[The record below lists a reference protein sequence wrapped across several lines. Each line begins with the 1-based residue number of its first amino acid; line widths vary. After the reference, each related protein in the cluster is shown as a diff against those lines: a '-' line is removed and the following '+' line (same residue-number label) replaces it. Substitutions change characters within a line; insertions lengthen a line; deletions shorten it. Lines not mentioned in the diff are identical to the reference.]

1 MHILYVDYD
10 FDNFEEFFY
19 HVTIHTRSMLLSVG
33 NLGALEIYFLIL
45 YGDIRENLSCENLTC
60 C

>member
-1 MHILYVDYD
+1 MILIP
-10 FDNFEEFFY
+10 FEEFSY

-33 NLGALEIYFLIL
+33 NLGALEIYFFIL
-45 YGDIRENLSCENLTC
+45 YGDIRENLPCEILTC